1 MGVPGPKER
10 ATFTLDPVVKSQ
22 LERQVPKSERSH
34 FVETAIA
41 NALKQAAKQEALEAI
56 RSFERFPLKGPGV
69 VETLRQ
75 IRAERDEQL
84 ASRHRPVNK

>member
-1 MGVPGPKER
+1 MGVSGPKER
-10 ATFTLDPVVKSQ
+10 ATFTLDPGVKSQ
-22 LERQVPKSERSH
+22 LERQIPQSERSR

-41 NALKQAAKQEALEAI
+41 NALKDLAKQDALDAI

-75 IRAERDEQL
+75 VRAERDEQL
-84 ASRHRPVNK
+84 ASRHRPK